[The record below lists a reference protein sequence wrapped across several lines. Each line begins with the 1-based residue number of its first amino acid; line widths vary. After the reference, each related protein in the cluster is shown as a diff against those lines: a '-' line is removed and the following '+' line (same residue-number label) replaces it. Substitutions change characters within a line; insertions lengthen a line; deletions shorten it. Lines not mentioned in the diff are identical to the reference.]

1 MKSWYIIVVLVGILS
16 LGVVFWQGS
25 MAGLRAAAGLPT
37 VPSASAKEAPEFAG
51 ITDWIQSDPLTIRSL
66 RGKVVIVH
74 FWTNGCI
81 NCQHNYP
88 HYRQWTKDFE
98 GKDVVIVGVH
108 TPEFDWEA
116 DVARIREQ
124 VKKNG
129 LKFPVA
135 VDTDGETWRAW
146 HNKYWPAIY
155 VVDKAGRVR
164 FEWSG
169 ELTSGGNKGNEIV
182 RDKVLQLVD
191 EKL

>member
-1 MKSWYIIVVLVGILS
+1 MKMSVLLFGLMVFGIFALLTFVLPTALSGDVPAALTAASSVG
-16 LGVVFWQGS
+16 
-25 MAGLRAAAGLPT
+25 RAAPDF
-37 VPSASAKEAPEFAG
+37 VG
-51 ITDWIQSDPLTIRSL
+51 ITDWIQTDPLSIAKL

-88 HYRQWTKDFE
+88 HYREWAKEFA

-116 DVARIREQ
+116 DVKRIRDQ
-124 VKKNG
+124 AKSNN
-129 LKFPVA
+129 LTFPIA

-155 VVDKAGRVR
+155 VVDKKGNIR
-164 FEWSG
+164 FDWSG
-169 ELTSGGNKGNEIV
+169 ELTSGGNKGNAIV
-182 RDKVLQLVD
+182 RQKVNELLR
-191 EKL
+191 EAP